1 MRILI
6 IGASGFI
13 GHYLLRR
20 LRHESDY
27 EVTNTYNSRAP
38 EDIDQSWHRLEITDS
53 QRLDQVFLQA
63 RPDVVVLLAAIA
75 DVGTVERAPKRAT
88 EVNVD
93 GAAQVARL
101 CTQYHARLVFL
112 SSEYVFSG
120 DRGNYQED
128 DAPKPNTHYG
138 RTKWQAELAVAREAS
153 QWSIVRTS
161 VVYGWP
167 LIGRQ
172 NLAATIIERLKNNET
187 YNGDT
192 NTYRTPIYV
201 EHLTE
206 DIVRLVADYHPG
218 IHHLA
223 GADWINMYQFAC
235 AVAEVFELDGSL
247 VTPVHAFTD
256 VPPKTEPLEKPEKDL
271 RPDIL
276 GLDCTQTSHR
286 LGIRAFSV
294 VTGLQEMLA

>member
-20 LRHESDY
+20 LRYNSDH

-38 EDIDQSWHRLEITDS
+38 QDIDQSWYRLEITDH
-53 QRLDQVFLQA
+53 QRLNQVFLQA

-75 DVGTVERAPKRAT
+75 DVGTAERDPARAT

-128 DAPKPNTHYG
+128 DAPKPNSHYG

-172 NLAATIIERLKNNET
+172 NLAAMIINRLKNNET

-206 DIVRLVADYHPG
+206 GIMRLVADYHPG
-218 IHHLA
+218 ICHLA
-223 GADWINMYQFAC
+223 GADWMNMYQFAGV
-235 AVAEVFELDGSL
+235 VAEVFELDSSL
-247 VTPVHAFTD
+247 VTPVQALAD
-256 VPPKTEPLEKPEKDL
+256 VPPKTDSLEELEQDFKLDM
-271 RPDIL
+271 L

-286 LGIRAFSV
+286 TGISAFSV
-294 VTGLQEMLA
+294 VAGLQEMLA